1 MLGEEKEA
9 EVRNIMAT
17 AATSRQERAK
27 TVLEQLKFKAP
38 DRFSDLKWV
47 ANLDVGYSAS
57 QLKMI
62 AVLCKSHRITFNSG
76 DFKINTRKV
85 NVVDQIRLLEPWQYY
100 NMRDAIPK
108 SRHKQFD
115 AWLTVKKNW

>member
-1 MLGEEKEA
+1 
-9 EVRNIMAT
+9 MAT
-17 AATSRQERAK
+17 TGPEDGGVFNLQPSGCL
-27 TVLEQLKFKAP
+27 VLAQLKIKAP
-38 DRFSDLKWV
+38 DRFSDPKWV

-76 DFKINTRKV
+76 DFKINTRKA
-85 NVVDQIRLLEPWQYY
+85 NVVDQIRLLEPWQYF

-115 AWLTVKKNW
+115 AWFAAKRTK

>member
-1 MLGEEKEA
+1 
-9 EVRNIMAT
+9 MA
-17 AATSRQERAK
+17 AARATSRQERAK
-27 TVLEQLKFKAP
+27 SVLAQLKIKAP
-38 DRFSDLKWV
+38 DRFSDPKWV

-76 DFKINTRKV
+76 DFKINTRKA
-85 NVVDQIRLLEPWQYY
+85 NVVDQIRLLEPWQYF

-115 AWLTVKKNW
+115 AWFAAKRTK